1 MKLFYILFF
10 ISSIV
15 FSQDIE
21 IPKNIISTYNDEHNI
36 YLFSEK
42 EYYTVDLLNYNISEP
57 NFFDNNGF
65 DTKNF
70 STIKIDSVFY
80 FISRIGGFVLKL
92 KENTLTRIDNSFN
105 HKMQFGST
113 IFIYNNEIYR
123 YGGYGFFS
131 SRDFMVKYDFL
142 TNEWES
148 IIIKNNE
155 VPKGRFDNSF
165 LLNKDEFIIM
175 GGVNVD
181 RLNRQ
186 NRINL
191 NDSWQFSFKDMNW
204 NKVASDEY
212 FKYFNS
218 NFFKTK
224 NGAGTIKGG
233 KAYLYFNK
241 ELSFKTY
248 DVSPILLKRQ
258 SRFKIYLYN
267 NLYHFIVKS
276 INNKMILMSR
286 TKKEL
291 FGTSIAIRHI
301 NKNNNLKVIM
311 ALVLFSIIILIIL
324 SIHQYLYYLLI
335 TPNRLKFKNY
345 KINLSDEEYLI
356 LQKFISNQHIIEN
369 NILQKI
375 LDKDQYDRSHNI
387 RLKNK
392 FIIEL
397 NSKLQYLFNN
407 NITNYIQIQKSSFDK
422 RYKRYYLNLEKKKL
436 INKAKQ
442 DHRRFTYL
450 LILSIIFLVL
460 WIELE
465 LSVFKTLFNIS

>member
-1 MKLFYILFF
+1 
-10 ISSIV
+10 
-15 FSQDIE
+15 
-21 IPKNIISTYNDEHNI
+21 
-36 YLFSEK
+36 
-42 EYYTVDLLNYNISEP
+42 
-57 NFFDNNGF
+57 
-65 DTKNF
+65 
-70 STIKIDSVFY
+70 
-80 FISRIGGFVLKL
+80 
-92 KENTLTRIDNSFN
+92 
-105 HKMQFGST
+105 
-113 IFIYNNEIYR
+113 
-123 YGGYGFFS
+123 
-131 SRDFMVKYDFL
+131 MVKYDFL

-258 SRFKIYLYN
+258 SRFKIYFYN

-276 INNKMILMSR
+276 NNNKMILMSR

-345 KINLSDEEYLI
+345 KIYLSDEEYLI

-375 LDKDQYDRSHNI
+375 LDKEQYDRSHNI

-422 RYKRYYLNLEKKKL
+422 RYKRYYLNLENKKL
-436 INKAKQ
+436 INKSKPA
-442 DHRRFTYL
+442 HSRFTYL

-465 LSVFKTLFNIS
+465 LSVFKTLFNVS